1 MVDLI
6 FYVCVDILV
15 WLANL
20 FGVSYE
26 LINIIIFI
34 ILYPLFLIFLF
45 VLVVG
50 QNKKIKHLKN
60 IIKSKKKTEFDI
72 EY

>member
-1 MVDLI
+1 MVDVI

-20 FGVSYE
+20 FGISYE

-34 ILYPLFLIFLF
+34 ILYPLFLMFLF
-45 VLVVG
+45 VLAII
-50 QNKKIKHLKN
+50 QNKKLKHLKN
-60 IIKSKKKTEFDI
+60 IIKSKKYPEVDI
-72 EY
+72 KY

>member
-1 MVDLI
+1 MENVI
-6 FYVCVDILV
+6 FYVCVDSLV

-20 FGVSYE
+20 FSISYE

-45 VLVVG
+45 VLVLV

-60 IIKSKKKTEFDI
+60 IIKSKKYPEFNI
-72 EY
+72 

>member
-60 IIKSKKKTEFDI
+60 IIKSKKNPEFDI

>member
-1 MVDLI
+1 MVNVI

-20 FGVSYE
+20 FSISYE

-45 VLVVG
+45 VLVLV

-60 IIKSKKKTEFDI
+60 IIKSKKYPEFNI
-72 EY
+72 

>member
-34 ILYPLFLIFLF
+34 ILYPLFLMFLF
-45 VLVVG
+45 VLAII
-50 QNKKIKHLKN
+50 QNKKLKHLKN
-60 IIKSKKKTEFDI
+60 IIKSKKNPEFNI
-72 EY
+72 